1 MKIAVLSVTKHG
13 ATLGQKLKAY
23 YEGFKDS
30 DVSLVCYE
38 KEGRQSDAA
47 DAVIFSSLKPLM
59 PDLWTT
65 YDRLL
70 FIMATG
76 ITVRMIAPF
85 VQHKSVDP
93 AVVVM
98 DEQAHFAISL
108 LSGHLGGA
116 NEWTAEV
123 AQVLGATPVITT
135 ATDVNG
141 VPAPDVLA
149 RKLSCKVEDFT
160 VLKEVNAALVAGET
174 VPYYVDES
182 LYFVKDYIDTA
193 KAMGITL
200 QPLAIKNSDDEVDLW
215 TAQLATEGTETV
227 ETTASLSAEDLI
239 DDKSRVLI
247 TDRTITVGP
256 KTLVLRPPTMMVGVG
271 CRRGT
276 EAQLISQAIESALK
290 TAGRSLKSVVG
301 AASVIVKAD
310 EAGLLEAMKTLDW
323 PIQFYEQDDM
333 KAVIAAMN
341 IEESNFVKETIGVG
355 NVCETTALLRA
366 KSQTLLLKKTL
377 YPKTTVAIAQVQ
389 FK

>member
-135 ATDVNG
+135 ATD
-141 VPAPDVLA
+141 
-149 RKLSCKVEDFT
+149 E
-160 VLKEVNAALVAGET
+160 
-174 VPYYVDES
+174 
-182 LYFVKDYIDTA
+182 I
-193 KAMGITL
+193 
-200 QPLAIKNSDDEVDLW
+200 
-215 TAQLATEGTETV
+215 
-227 ETTASLSAEDLI
+227 
-239 DDKSRVLI
+239 
-247 TDRTITVGP
+247 
-256 KTLVLRPPTMMVGVG
+256 
-271 CRRGT
+271 
-276 EAQLISQAIESALK
+276 
-290 TAGRSLKSVVG
+290 GRAHV
-301 AASVIVKAD
+301 
-310 EAGLLEAMKTLDW
+310 
-323 PIQFYEQDDM
+323 
-333 KAVIAAMN
+333 
-341 IEESNFVKETIGVG
+341 
-355 NVCETTALLRA
+355 
-366 KSQTLLLKKTL
+366 
-377 YPKTTVAIAQVQ
+377 
-389 FK
+389 

>member
-215 TAQLATEGTETV
+215 TAQLATETV

-290 TAGRSLKSVVG
+290 TAGRSPKSVVG